1 MQHTSIWYK
10 PVSELSKD
18 DPIWSEVNDITSTI
32 AYSLSKRF
40 SRYTEQADIRQAM
53 NEYAWKRKDK
63 VSEYLVREDPIEKKQ
78 GYKAFSTFIRRAGER
93 FARKEKAKVLGYEL
107 GDEYF
112 YRLELIEG
120 LIKVVG
126 SGEAY
131 LANQV
136 FDPDV
141 HGVQYKK
148 LANEGN
154 NLAAMIAD
162 VSKAMA
168 KLDPR
173 MQGILNSRFTH
184 DLPLADIAKAWD
196 ISPQRVEQLVAKGVR
211 DIADYLGGK
220 NPYQ

>member
-1 MQHTSIWYK
+1 MD
-10 PVSELSKD
+10 ELDKD
-18 DPIWSEVNDITSTI
+18 HPIWLEVNDITSSV
-32 AYSLSKRF
+32 AYHLSKRYG
-40 SRYTEQADIRQAM
+40 RYVELADIRQAM

-63 VSEYLVREDPIEKKQ
+63 VAEYLIREDVVEKKQ
-78 GYKAFSTFIRRAGER
+78 GYKAFSTFIRRSGER
-93 FARKEKAKVLGYEL
+93 FCRKEKAKALGYEL

-120 LIKVVG
+120 LIKVVA

-141 HGVQYKK
+141 HGVKVKK

-154 NLAAMIAD
+154 NLAAMMAD
-162 VSKAMA
+162 VSKAMS

-173 MQGILNSRFTH
+173 MQGILNSRYAQ
-184 DLPLADIAKAWD
+184 DMPLTEIAAAWD
-196 ISPQRVEQLVAKGVR
+196 ISPQRVEQLAVKGVR

-220 NPYQ
+220 SPYQ

>member
-1 MQHTSIWYK
+1 
-10 PVSELSKD
+10 VSDLTRE
-18 DPIWSEVNDITSTI
+18 DPIWGEVNDITSTV
-32 AYSLSKRF
+32 AYALSKRF
-40 SRYTEQADIRQAM
+40 HRFAEQADIRQAM

-63 VSEYLVREDPIEKKQ
+63 VSEYLMREDPDEKRQ

-93 FARKEKAKVLGYEL
+93 FARKEKAKALGYEL

-126 SGEAY
+126 SGEGY

-141 HGVQYKK
+141 HGVQHKK

-154 NLAAMIAD
+154 NLVAMIAD

-196 ISPQRVEQLVAKGVR
+196 ISPQRVEQLVNKGVK
-211 DIADYLGGK
+211 DIAEHLGGK

>member
-1 MQHTSIWYK
+1 MTD
-10 PVSELSKD
+10 LD
-18 DPIWSEVNDITSTI
+18 RDNPIWVEVNEITTVI
-32 AYSLSKRF
+32 AYNISKRF
-40 SRYTEQADIRQAM
+40 YRFVELEDVKQAM

-63 VSEYLVREDPIEKKQ
+63 VSEYLEREDPIEKKQ
-78 GYKAFSTFIRRAGER
+78 GYKAFSTFIRRSGER
-93 FARKEKAKVLGYEL
+93 FARKEKAKALGYEL

-112 YRLELIEG
+112 YRLDLIES

-141 HGVQYKK
+141 HGVKVK
-148 LANEGN
+148 RLANEGN
-154 NLAAMIAD
+154 NLIAMVAD

-173 MQGILNSRFTH
+173 MQGILNSRFAQ
-184 DLPLADIAKAWD
+184 DMPLADIAAAWD
-196 ISPQRVEQLVAKGVR
+196 ISPQRVEQLAAKGVK
-211 DIADYLGGK
+211 DIADILGGK
-220 NPYQ
+220 SPYQ

>member
-1 MQHTSIWYK
+1 MSDLDSRH
-10 PVSELSKD
+10 
-18 DPIWSEVNDITSTI
+18 PIWKEIYDMTSSI
-32 AYSLSKRF
+32 GYGISQ
-40 SRYTEQADIRQAM
+40 RYRRYAELDDIRQAM

-63 VSEYLVREDPIEKKQ
+63 VQEYLLRDDPDEKRM

-93 FARKEKAKVLGYEL
+93 FARKEKAKALGYEL

-112 YRLELIEG
+112 YRLELIES

-141 HGVQYKK
+141 HGVKNKK

-154 NLAAMIAD
+154 NLIAMISD
-162 VSKAMA
+162 VDRAMK
-168 KLDPR
+168 KLDLR
-173 MQGILNSRFTH
+173 MQGILNARFAN
-184 DLPLADIAKAWD
+184 DQPLNEIAAAWD

-211 DIADYLGGK
+211 DIAESLGGK
-220 NPYQ
+220 SPY